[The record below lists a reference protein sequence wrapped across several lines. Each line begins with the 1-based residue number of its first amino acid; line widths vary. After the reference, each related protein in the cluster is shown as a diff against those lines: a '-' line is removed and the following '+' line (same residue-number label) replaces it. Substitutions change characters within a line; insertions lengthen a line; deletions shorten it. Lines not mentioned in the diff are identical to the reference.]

1 MNTKRNILD
10 LQKRQLKL
18 EIESIRLSIQHGAV
32 KGVEAEL
39 AFRRFLRKHLPQRY
53 KLSSGFVVNGNN
65 VSSQHDIVVYDD
77 FLNSPLYFE
86 GGAGSFLGGSV
97 YGVIETTIVKLGKQK
112 LEQDIEKIA
121 ALRKMFPEGKMAF
134 QKVVS
139 YPIIDENEL
148 KENIEYTLQS
158 GQSIDEI
165 WSEIKEKCVSEE
177 GAFVGDP
184 SQLLSVFDSQ
194 KSQIVD
200 LIFRYSIHSKKS
212 IVKEDVIYSTPPP
225 RTFLCALDGADY
237 GSVENLSQVVM
248 ELTKKHGAHIHGL
261 LVLNSNCP
269 DWLLATK
276 AFSNYEVDIAPE
288 DALYRFIENMRRGF
302 QGMYVGE
309 YPAADV

>member
-18 EIESIRLSIQHGAV
+18 EIESIRLAIQHGAV
-32 KGVEAEL
+32 KGAEAEL

-53 KLSSGFVVNGNN
+53 KLSSGFVVNGNS

-77 FLNSPLYFE
+77 LLNSPLYFE
-86 GGAGSFLGGSV
+86 GGSGSFLGGAV

-121 ALRKMFPEGKMAF
+121 ALRRMFPAGKMDF
-134 QKVVS
+134 QKVIS
-139 YPIIDENEL
+139 RPIIGEDEL

-158 GQSIDEI
+158 GQSI
-165 WSEIKEKCVSEE
+165 VEE
-177 GAFVGDP
+177 V
-184 SQLLSVFDSQ
+184 
-194 KSQIVD
+194 
-200 LIFRYSIHSKKS
+200 
-212 IVKEDVIYSTPPP
+212 VISSPPRP

-237 GSVENLSQVVM
+237 GSVENLSQVVW
-248 ELTKKHGAHIHGL
+248 ELTKKHDAHIHGL

-276 AFSNYEVDIAPE
+276 AFSNYEVDIIQE
-288 DALYRFIENMRRGF
+288 DALYRFVENMRRSF
-302 QGMYVGE
+302 QGMYVGK
-309 YPAADV
+309 YPAADVELC